1 MIDDDDVRLEILDTA
16 GQVRSY
22 ADVSRPGDGGGMGGG
37 GMGGGFH
44 NAWGRVG
51 GGGGGGSRVRA
62 TSR

>member
-22 ADVSRPGDGGGMGGG
+22 ADVSRPGDGGVGWRDRGWIPQCTGAGGR
-37 GMGGGFH
+37 
-44 NAWGRVG
+44 W
-51 GGGGGGSRVRA
+51 GGSGRVRA